1 MSPFVQGWET
11 VIMSYVG
18 IDVSKDWLDVHL
30 APAGEDWRVS
40 RDAAGLDDLVSR
52 LAGAAPLYVGI
63 VCRDRG
69 NGRV

>member
-1 MSPFVQGWET
+1 LGHLSPFVQGWET

-40 RDAAGLDDLVSR
+40 RDAAGLDELGTSNNPST
-52 LAGAAPLYVGI
+52 LSA
-63 VCRDRG
+63 
-69 NGRV
+69 